1 MKRFAR
7 GALRSLR
14 GQLTVMGTAKRIVIR
29 HGVLPV
35 WRALVAFGSM
45 YVGMVE
51 RNPSAQPPHDGYV
64 LYGRPQACPPWPPVP
79 ASEAGEGVVP
89 GFVEPPAGHPE
100 RLRPDLPLTEV
111 ERALARQLSGPS
123 AGGDPTVS

>member
-14 GQLTVMGTAKRIVIR
+14 GHLTAMETAKRIVVR
-29 HGVLPV
+29 TCVLPV

-51 RNPSAQPPHDGYV
+51 RNPSAQPLH
-64 LYGRPQACPPWPPVP
+64 
-79 ASEAGEGVVP
+79 EG
-89 GFVEPPAGHPE
+89 
-100 RLRPDLPLTEV
+100 
-111 ERALARQLSGPS
+111 
-123 AGGDPTVS
+123 